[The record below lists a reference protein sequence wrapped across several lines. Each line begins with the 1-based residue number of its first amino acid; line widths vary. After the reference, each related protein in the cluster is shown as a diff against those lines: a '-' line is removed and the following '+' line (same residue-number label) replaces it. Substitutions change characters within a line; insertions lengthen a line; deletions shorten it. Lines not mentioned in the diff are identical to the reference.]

1 MVPASERREWLLK
14 CSLDRAT
21 VDAYE
26 AGLLN
31 LIHTT
36 SIAAS
41 SSGSSTNKRSIHI
54 GGSSNRQRAR
64 QAAAA
69 KSALQA
75 AVWRGIPPQMRRQL
89 YFYFSGAEGLLR
101 AATAAEASP
110 ANPSKSDPKSA
121 SATTITPV
129 DPTIDPTFDPPPSLS
144 QSSPTSPRGA
154 DGGRAATQTKQAA
167 AAAAAAS
174 QDTGGALSGVADPI
188 HARAPDAADAAE
200 EEEEDDD
207 DDDDDNNEDEDDG
220 TAAATASSTHPP
232 RKKREL
238 EHEYYCR
245 KLASLGR
252 ICSPDVEQI
261 RRDVCRTAGRHMT
274 VVSTA
279 EGQAALQVGLNE

>member
-36 SIAAS
+36 SIAAT

-110 ANPSKSDPKSA
+110 ANPSKIDPKSDAKSDVKSVPAPA
-121 SATTITPV
+121 SATATTPV
-129 DPTIDPTFDPPPSLS
+129 DPPTDPTIDPPVDPPIDRTTDPPSS
-144 QSSPTSPRGA
+144 QSSQLSPTSPRDA
-154 DGGRAATQTKQAA
+154 DGGRAATQTEQAA
-167 AAAAAAS
+167 A
-174 QDTGGALSGVADPI
+174 DPI
-188 HARAPDAADAAE
+188 DARSRDAAE
-200 EEEEDDD
+200 ADDEDDD
-207 DDDDDNNEDEDDG
+207 SDDVDEDDG
-220 TAAATASSTHPP
+220 THPP

-279 EGQAALQVGLNE
+279 EGQAALQVGVNE